1 MDAHSLSFTSASQR
15 TSSRIWKDLTSCR
28 LQSTLARNP
37 GEMLDQPTLV
47 NKIGKRRAEI
57 YHRKP
62 HVAVIGA
69 GLAGLR
75 PGGRVHQETLPSGH
89 IVDAGP
95 NWIHGTNN
103 NPILDLAKET
113 DTATGSWDNRTY
125 VLDENE
131 DAFRHSNKH
140 CATIS
145 PSESLW
151 DFFQNEVARRIPDT
165 EPDFERERDM
175 VFKIAESWGAFV
187 GSHIFTQSLK
197 YFWLEECIEGENLF
211 CAGTYK
217 KILER
222 IAKPA
227 LEGAVIR
234 YETVVT
240 SIQSSSDDGG
250 QLKVLTRGGESFK
263 FDEVVVTAP
272 LGWLKQHHTEAFSPP
287 LPARLTKAI
296 ENIGY
301 GSLEK
306 VYISFPEAF
315 WLTSDSKERRVQ
327 GFCQW
332 LAPNYAP
339 ESNPHKWNQEM
350 VELASLTPE
359 TSHPILLF
367 YTYGDQS
374 RYLTGELA
382 RLPTKEKREAFLYAW
397 FRPYYSRLP
406 RYEEGAS
413 ACKPTGCFATAWLAD
428 ELAGNGSYSNFQVGL
443 EEGDADIETMREG
456 LPDRGLWLA
465 GEHTAPF
472 VALGTA
478 TGAYW
483 SGESVASRIAKAYCR
498 EEGGI
503 TVLN

>member
-1 MDAHSLSFTSASQR
+1 MDAHSLSFTSTSR

-28 LQSTLARNP
+28 LQSTLARNR
-37 GEMLDQPTLV
+37 
-47 NKIGKRRAEI
+47 GKGRA
-57 YHRKP
+57 R
-62 HVAVIGA
+62 
-69 GLAGLR
+69 L
-75 PGGRVHQETLPSGH
+75 GGRVHQETLPSGQ

-95 NWIHGTNN
+95 NWIHGTND

-113 DTATGSWDNRTY
+113 ETATGSWDNRTY
-125 VLDENE
+125 VIDEDGKFLSLVESERHSSIMWHIIE
-131 DAFRHSNKH
+131 DAFHHSNKH

-151 DFFQNEVARRIPDT
+151 DFFQKEVARRIPDI

-217 KILER
+217 KILGR

-227 LEGAVIR
+227 LEGAVIK

-240 SIQSSSDDGG
+240 SIESSSDDGG
-250 QLKVLTRGGESFK
+250 QLKVLTRDGESFK

-272 LGWLKQHHTEAFSPP
+272 LGWLKQHHTEVFSPP

-315 WLTSDSKERRVQ
+315 WLASDSEEHKVQ

-359 TSHPILLF
+359 TSHPTLLF

-382 RLPTKEKREAFLYAW
+382 RLPTKEKRDAFIYAW

-413 ACKPTGCFATAWLAD
+413 ACNPTGCFATAWLAD

-443 EEGDADIETMREG
+443 EEGDADIETMRDG

-483 SGESVASRIAKAYCR
+483 SGESVGRRIAKAYCR